1 MPSLS
6 KNPESRSGRRE
17 VCFSTPWIEVLA
29 VHPADGDGEPH
40 YAISTTDYVSIV
52 ALDPRGRVVLV
63 QQYRLPAGKQ
73 LWELPA
79 GKIDPGENA
88 LQAAKRELSEETGY
102 KAKSWK
108 KLASFWASP
117 GFLAEKMTIYLATE
131 LQAGVAAPMGDE
143 RIEARWFSS
152 KEMDALIQEGKIEDG
167 KTMIGYLTWKRF
179 HAATR

>member
-1 MPSLS
+1 MKLVSAEEKYRCGLFS
-6 KNPESRSGRRE
+6 VTEEVAQARDGFEIRRAI
-17 VCFSTPWIEVLA
+17 VHHPGSAVVL
-29 VHPADGDGEPH
+29 
-40 YAISTTDYVSIV
+40 
-52 ALDPRGRVVLV
+52 VVDEKKKVLLV

-143 RIEARWFSS
+143 RIEACWFSS

>member
-1 MPSLS
+1 MKLVSAEEKYRCGLFS
-6 KNPESRSGRRE
+6 VTEE
-17 VCFSTPWIEVLA
+17 VARARDGFEIKRAIVHHPGSAVVL
-29 VHPADGDGEPH
+29 
-40 YAISTTDYVSIV
+40 
-52 ALDPRGRVVLV
+52 VVDERKKVLLV

-88 LQAAKRELSEETGY
+88 LQAAKRELAEETGY

-152 KEMDALIQEGKIEDG
+152 KEMDALIQEGKMEDG

>member
-1 MPSLS
+1 MKLVSSEEKYRCSLFS
-6 KNPESRSGRRE
+6 VTEE
-17 VCFSTPWIEVLA
+17 VAQARDGFQIKRA
-29 VHPADGDGEPH
+29 IVHHAGS
-40 YAISTTDYVSIV
+40 A
-52 ALDPRGRVVLV
+52 VVLV
-63 QQYRLPAGKQ
+63 VDEKKRVLLVEQYRLPAGKK

-108 KLASFWASP
+108 KLASYWASP
-117 GFLAEKMTIYLATE
+117 GFLAEKMNIYLATD
-131 LQAGVAAPMGDE
+131 LQTGVATPMGDE

-152 KEMDALIQEGKIEDG
+152 KEMDTLIREGKMDDG
-167 KTMIGYLTWKRF
+167 KTLIGYLTWKRF

>member
-1 MPSLS
+1 MKLVSSEEKYRCSLFS
-6 KNPESRSGRRE
+6 VTEE
-17 VCFSTPWIEVLA
+17 VAQARDGFQIKRA
-29 VHPADGDGEPH
+29 IVHHAGS
-40 YAISTTDYVSIV
+40 A
-52 ALDPRGRVVLV
+52 VVLV
-63 QQYRLPAGKQ
+63 VDEKKRVLLVEQYRLPAGKK

-108 KLASFWASP
+108 KLASYWASP
-117 GFLAEKMTIYLATE
+117 GFLAEKMNIYLATD
-131 LQAGVAAPMGDE
+131 LQTGVATPMGDE

-152 KEMDALIQEGKIEDG
+152 KEMDTLIREGKIEDG
-167 KTMIGYLTWKRF
+167 KTLIGYLSWKRF

>member
-1 MPSLS
+1 MKLVSSEEKYRCSLFTVT
-6 KNPESRSGRRE
+6 EE
-17 VCFSTPWIEVLA
+17 VAQARDGFQIKRA
-29 VHPADGDGEPH
+29 IVHHAGS
-40 YAISTTDYVSIV
+40 A
-52 ALDPRGRVVLV
+52 VVLV
-63 QQYRLPAGKQ
+63 VDEKKRVLLVEQYRLPAGKK

-108 KLASFWASP
+108 KLASYWASP
-117 GFLAEKMTIYLATE
+117 GFLAEKMNIYLATD
-131 LQAGVAAPMGDE
+131 LQTGVATPMGDE

-152 KEMDALIQEGKIEDG
+152 KEMDTLIREGKIEDG
-167 KTMIGYLTWKRF
+167 KTLIGYLSWKRF